1 MKFVAVVAG
10 AGALAFLGALV
21 CIVASVYSRAPA
33 AASPQ
38 SPASTNGTVSPLPP
52 GSLGALY
59 GADTSQQEPAAGAGL
74 ETPLLGELSAG
85 ASPQRFVFSRLLCSP
100 VPPGE
105 CAMRRRRRD
114 KEREQQAEGD
124 DQDED
129 EDWGALSATAEE
141 LRRTVALQS
150 EQIAADRRTIDELT
164 GKLAEC
170 ESALLD
176 ERSVAER
183 GAAASVP
190 ARRRLMAGDG
200 VRESAAAQLHTARA
214 VEELERAILQLK
226 DRIEKLELEMVPAL
240 LNHSEV
246 AAGSTGMRL
255 ALGQSGGRVED
266 VGGELVQK
274 VKHLEEERKN
284 LRKETQNHNHR
295 IDQGINTLQER
306 ISELEQSFTGQS
318 YPQGFKL
325 SFPMRTNYMYG
336 LLRRNIPEMYAF
348 TACVWL
354 KATESGIGT
363 PFSYAVDK
371 QPNELVLLQGVHK
384 PAELLINAKVAQLPL
399 SFPPGTWQH
408 VCVSWTLRD
417 GVWKAYQGGKLKGRG
432 EGLSSWHPIRSAG
445 VLVLGQEQDMPGGQ
459 FDASQALV
467 GELSLFNLWDRVL
480 SPAEIGTLAACG
492 EPALMG
498 NVVSWTDRDVDVF
511 GGATK
516 EPVDPCTSDATAQ
529 K

>member
-33 AASPQ
+33 AALQP
-38 SPASTNGTVSPLPP
+38 PAAANGTASPVPP

-59 GADTSQQEPAAGAGL
+59 GADTSDREPLAGAGTGR

-85 ASPQRFVFSRLLCSP
+85 SSPQRFTFSRLLCSP

-105 CAMRRRRRD
+105 CAMKRRRRD
-114 KEREQQAEGD
+114 KEEEEEQQAEYD
-124 DQDED
+124 D
-129 EDWGALSATAEE
+129 EDWSALSATADE

-150 EQIAADRRTIDELT
+150 EQIAADRKTIDELT

-176 ERSVAER
+176 ERSVVER
-183 GAAASVP
+183 GAAASWP

-255 ALGQSGGRVED
+255 ALGQPGGRVED

-274 VKHLEEERKN
+274 VKQLEEERKN
-284 LRKETQNHNHR
+284 LRKETQNHHQH

-318 YPQGFKL
+318 YPQGYKL

-336 LLRRNIPEMYAF
+336 LVRRNIPEMYAF

-371 QPNELVLLQGVHK
+371 QPNELVLLQGVHN

-399 SFPPGTWQH
+399 TFPPGTWQH

-432 EGLSSWHPIRSAG
+432 EGLSAWHPIRADG
-445 VLVLGQEQDMPGGQ
+445 VLVLGQEQDTPGGQ

-467 GELSLFNLWDRVL
+467 GELSLFNMWDRVL
-480 SPAEIGTLAACG
+480 SPAEIGTVAACG
-492 EPALMG
+492 EPVLLG

-516 EPVDPCTSDATAQ
+516 EPVDPCSSDTGPQ